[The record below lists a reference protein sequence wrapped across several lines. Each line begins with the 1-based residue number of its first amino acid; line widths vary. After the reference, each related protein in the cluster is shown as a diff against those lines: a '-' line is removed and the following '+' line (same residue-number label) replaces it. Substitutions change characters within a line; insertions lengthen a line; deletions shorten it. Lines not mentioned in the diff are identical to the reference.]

1 MISVVIA
8 TQNHERA
15 LGPVL
20 AALVPAAVD
29 GLVRQ
34 VVVADGGSADAT
46 LDIAE
51 DAGADVLALTGSAE
65 ARLVAGC
72 ARAKGDWL
80 LILDPHVAPP
90 PGWEAAA
97 RAHVERGLG
106 GAAWFAPSRGP
117 LLGGPPKAHG
127 LLVSRRLLDEVGG
140 YGPGL
145 VRKLGGRLKRL
156 KRLKPV
162 KDGF

>member
-8 TQNHERA
+8 TQDHERA

-20 AALVPAAVD
+20 TALVPAAVT

-34 VVVADGGSADAT
+34 VIIVDGGSQDAT
-46 LDIAE
+46 LEIAK
-51 DAGADVLALTGSAE
+51 DSGADVIEMADTVA
-65 ARLVAGC
+65 ARLAAGC

-80 LILDPHVAPP
+80 LVLDPAVTPP

-97 RAHVERGLG
+97 REHIDKGLD
-106 GAAWFAPSRGP
+106 GAAWFATDRAP
-117 LLGGPPKAHG
+117 LLGGPPKAHA
-127 LLVSRRLLDEVGG
+127 LLVSAKLLKDAGG
-140 YGPGL
+140 YGAGT

-156 KRLKPV
+156 KPARVSL
-162 KDGF
+162 